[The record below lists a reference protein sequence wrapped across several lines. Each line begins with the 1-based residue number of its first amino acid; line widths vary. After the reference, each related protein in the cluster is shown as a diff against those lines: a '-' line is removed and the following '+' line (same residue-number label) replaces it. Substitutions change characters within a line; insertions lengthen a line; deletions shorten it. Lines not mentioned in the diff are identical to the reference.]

1 MVCLDIGVVKMP
13 NVVSFHWDAPAVLQ
27 IYGLKIA
34 TPARR
39 FHARSR
45 TEQYSAEA
53 RKRELPIRKG
63 T

>member
-1 MVCLDIGVVKMP
+1 MP

-27 IYGLKIA
+27 IYGLKLA

-45 TEQYSAEA
+45 MEQYSAEA